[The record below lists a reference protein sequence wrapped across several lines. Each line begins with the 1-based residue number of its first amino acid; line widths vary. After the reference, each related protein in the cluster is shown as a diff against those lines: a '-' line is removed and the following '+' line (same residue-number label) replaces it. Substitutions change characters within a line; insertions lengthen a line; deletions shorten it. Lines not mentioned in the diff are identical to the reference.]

1 MNYGHRKKSD
11 TSSIAEVCG
20 LSAGFGFQEI
30 HKLLLLCMCAF
41 RFSTSLRTS
50 TLFGWTPR
58 LVMYEVPM

>member
-20 LSAGFGFQEI
+20 LSAGFGFQEL

-41 RFSTSLRTS
+41 RLRFELRRFLDGLEKS
-50 TLFGWTPR
+50 GRRGSFDLA
-58 LVMYEVPM
+58 